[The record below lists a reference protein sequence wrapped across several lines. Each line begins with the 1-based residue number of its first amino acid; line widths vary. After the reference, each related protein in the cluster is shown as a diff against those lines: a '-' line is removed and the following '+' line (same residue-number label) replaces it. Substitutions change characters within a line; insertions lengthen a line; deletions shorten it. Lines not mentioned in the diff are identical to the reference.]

1 VYAVR
6 KAAELIERSRL
17 DRAKVCRTEKTQD
30 GGYGD
35 DDNDDDDDNDEYDRE
50 QSRTY

>member
-30 GGYGD
+30 GGDGD
-35 DDNDDDDDNDEYDRE
+35 DDDDNDNDEYDRE